1 MKNKYLRSSM
11 DTFDIVE
18 TLIDFYKDGKYVE
31 NLKEVLNTEEHTLS
45 VINNPFA
52 TKEQR
57 EEAERLRDCNDTD
70 AIELIQEL
78 YEGDPDFIRT
88 EHDCTSFVEL
98 TMNNGQHVV
107 ITEWCEIETLYKI
120 QDFFEHIDK
129 FELLEDYDND
139 DDGEGV
145 VFYRGGSGYAYNTW
159 RYKKE
164 GEIK

>member
-1 MKNKYLRSSM
+1 MKIKYLRNHE
-11 DTFDIVE
+11 DTFAIVK
-18 TLIDFYKDGKYVE
+18 TLIDFYKDGSFVE
-31 NLKEVLNTEEHTLS
+31 KLKEVLDTEEHTLS

-57 EEAERLRDCNDTD
+57 EEAERFRDCNWED

-78 YEGDPDFIRT
+78 YEGDSDFIRT
-88 EHDCTSFVEL
+88 ENDCTSFVEL
-98 TMNNGQHVV
+98 TMDNGEKVV

-145 VFYRGGSGYAYNTW
+145 VFYKGGSGYVYSTW
-159 RYKKE
+159 RYK
-164 GEIK
+164 GE